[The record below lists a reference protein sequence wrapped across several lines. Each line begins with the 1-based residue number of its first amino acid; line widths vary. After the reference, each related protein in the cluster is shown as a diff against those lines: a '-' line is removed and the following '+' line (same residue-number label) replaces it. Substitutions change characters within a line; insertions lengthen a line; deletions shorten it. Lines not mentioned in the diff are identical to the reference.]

1 MKNAYIREKNMKSSS
16 TNCNRVSEFSQMYF
30 EDMRKRNYSGKTIN
44 SYEKSLKRFDC
55 FLELNGISS
64 VLDATSTLLEKFRAS
79 SLKDGLSTGTV
90 ALMTRVVKNF
100 FTYLEGEGIIFENP
114 ARNLK
119 APSVE
124 KKMGY
129 VPGERDMR
137 KLLSR
142 PDPATFT
149 GIRDRAILEVAYST
163 GVRLEE
169 LVGMKLSC
177 IDLKNRALRIFG
189 KGRKERT
196 VPLTGKAGE
205 WLEKYIAR
213 ARRELLKENIDEER
227 LWIDRCGKA
236 MTGNALQGMLVRYSK
251 EAGIRRISPHA
262 VRRACA
268 THMLRNGAHPV
279 QIQMLLGHADLS
291 TLSRYV
297 NITLEEMK
305 KTHAK
310 SRAGK

>member
-1 MKNAYIREKNMKSSS
+1 MKNAYIEKFLKGMEN
-16 TNCNRVSEFSQMYF
+16 
-30 EDMRKRNYSGKTIN
+30 RNYSVKSIS
-44 SYEKSLKRFDC
+44 SYEESLKRFDC

-64 VLDATSTLLEKFRAS
+64 VQDVTFDLLEKFRAS
-79 SLKDGLSTGTV
+79 SLEDGLSAGTV
-90 ALMTRVVKNF
+90 ALLTRVVKNF
-100 FTYLEGEGIIFENP
+100 FGYLESEGIVFDNP

-129 VPGERDMR
+129 VPSEKDMI

-142 PDPATFT
+142 PNPVTLT

-163 GVRLEE
+163 GIRLEE
-169 LVGMKLSC
+169 LVTLKLSRV
-177 IDLKNRALRIFG
+177 DLKNRVLRIFG
-189 KGRKERT
+189 KGGKERI
-196 VPLTGKAGE
+196 VPLTGKARE
-205 WLEKYIAR
+205 WLEKYIAG
-213 ARRELLKENIDEER
+213 ARRELLKDNIDEER
-227 LWIDRCGKA
+227 LWIDRRGKA
-236 MTGNALQGMLVRYSK
+236 MTDNAIQGMLVRYSK
-251 EAGIRRISPHA
+251 EAGIRRISPHS

-297 NITLEEMK
+297 NITLEDMR

-310 SRAGK
+310 SKPGR